1 MDLFSMLSSIV
12 LDTPEFEPATPA
24 IPIDWIDNG
33 GSGGN
38 GGCIVA

>member
-12 LDTPEFEPATPA
+12 FDTPEFEPATPA
-24 IPIDWIDNG
+24 IPIDSIDNG
-33 GSGGN
+33 LGGTN